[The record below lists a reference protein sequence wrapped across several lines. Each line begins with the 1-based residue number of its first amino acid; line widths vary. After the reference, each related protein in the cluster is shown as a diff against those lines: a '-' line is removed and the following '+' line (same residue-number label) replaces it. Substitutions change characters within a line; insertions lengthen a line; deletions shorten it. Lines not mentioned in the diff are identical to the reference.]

1 MRKMRKEMINLMAV
15 LVISILMGCA
25 HELANRVPNMNP
37 GSVIVDSSNWD
48 EKEAKKLAEAQCA
61 KSKRHAK
68 RTFKS
73 NVNTSH
79 DYHFKCVK

>member
-1 MRKMRKEMINLMAV
+1 MWKEIINLMAV

-25 HELANRVPNMNP
+25 HEVPDRVPNVNP

-68 RTFKS
+68 RAFKP

-79 DYHFKCVK
+79 NYYFKCVR

>member
-1 MRKMRKEMINLMAV
+1 MWKKIINLMAA

-25 HELANRVPNMNP
+25 HEGADRVTNVNP

-68 RTFKS
+68 RTFNP
-73 NVNTSH
+73 NVNTSY
-79 DYHFKCVK
+79 DYHFKCVE

>member
-1 MRKMRKEMINLMAV
+1 MWKEIINLMAV

-25 HELANRVPNMNP
+25 HEGADRDKVTNVNP

-68 RTFKS
+68 RAFKP

-79 DYHFKCVK
+79 DYYFKCVR